1 MFKRKTKEDDRFD
14 VIVNVA
20 IFTYSD
26 GVKLALLRDGKG
38 KYFLPNKKLKKGEAC
53 EELAENII
61 DSSCSTSESSPYIKK
76 NCGLLS
82 QPDRYENHKH
92 DISIVFRADFALTT
106 SFGKEFMFFRP
117 EEVSKIYTNHEFII
131 DHGDIV
137 RTAING

>member
-26 GVKLALLRDGKG
+26 VVKLALLRDSEG

-61 DSSCSTSESSPYIKK
+61 DSSCSTPESSPYIKK

-82 QPDRYENHKH
+82 KPDRYENHKH

-106 SFGKEFMFFRP
+106 SFGKGFMFFSP
-117 EEVSKIYTNHEFII
+117 EEVSKIYTNNEFII